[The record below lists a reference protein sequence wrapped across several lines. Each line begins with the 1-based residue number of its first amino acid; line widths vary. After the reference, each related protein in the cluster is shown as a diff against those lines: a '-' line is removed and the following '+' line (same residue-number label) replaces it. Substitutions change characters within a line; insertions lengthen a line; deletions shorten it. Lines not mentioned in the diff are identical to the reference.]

1 VVETFDVLILGG
13 GISGLACAQS
23 LFRNGIEAAV
33 LEARPDTGGRIR
45 TLRLANGCLIEMGA
59 QVVHGSGC
67 STWDVLRARGLE
79 AQRLPRSEELY
90 VAVDGGHIALSKLAA
105 VPIAPWQLIER
116 LRTSGGGDLSLLRAL
131 GRVGL
136 TGPAARIA
144 MEWMVQAC
152 GGDPTDVSVEGLA
165 LASDSE
171 DIGDEWTLVNGYD
184 QVPRSLAGGL
194 DVRLGCPA
202 TRVAWQRGHVN
213 VTTMQGSYRAAAV
226 VVTVP
231 PTIVASGMLEFD
243 PPLPP
248 EKADTA
254 RELRLC
260 DAVVVAVELR
270 APARRSAHVLSAD
283 GRGGIWES
291 TAGSPLLFGV
301 AKGAAASALRSTLS
315 DPTELDALLINLVPW
330 YTPGSL
336 AHVHVADWG
345 RDPWSQGGY
354 TYPRTGRLGLGKTWA
369 SPVERTLYFAGEATQ
384 GPRGGGMVSAAIDSG
399 LRAADEVWAE
409 VAA

>member
-1 VVETFDVLILGG
+1 VETVDVLILGG

-23 LFRNGIEAAV
+23 LFRNGIEAVV
-33 LEARPDTGGRIR
+33 LEARPDMGGRIR
-45 TLRLANGCLIEMGA
+45 TLRLANGSLIEMGA
-59 QVVHGSGC
+59 QVVHGSRC
-67 STWDVLRARGLE
+67 STWDVVRSGGLE

-90 VAVDGGHIALSKLAA
+90 VAVAGGHIALSELGA
-105 VPIAPWQLIER
+105 VLLTPWQLLER
-116 LRTSGGGDLSLLRAL
+116 LKTTCAGDLSLLRAL

-144 MEWMVQAC
+144 VEWMVQAY
-152 GGDPTDVSVEGLA
+152 GGDPADVSVEGLA
-165 LASDSE
+165 MASGSITDV
-171 DIGDEWTLVNGYD
+171 GDEWTLVNGYD
-184 QVPRSLAGGL
+184 QVPRWLARGL
-194 DVRLGCPA
+194 DIRLGCPA
-202 TRVAWQRGHVN
+202 TRVAWHRGHVN
-213 VTTMQGSYRAAAV
+213 VTAMRGSYRAAAV

-254 RELRLC
+254 RELHLC
-260 DAVVVAVELR
+260 DAVVVAVELSS
-270 APARRSAHVLSAD
+270 PALRSAHLLAAD

-291 TAGSPLLFGV
+291 TAGSHLLFGV

-315 DPTELDALLINLVPW
+315 DTTDLDALLNKLVPW
-330 YTPGSL
+330 YARGSL
-336 AHVHVADWG
+336 AQVHVADWG

-384 GPRGGGMVSAAIDSG
+384 GPSGGGRVSAAIDSG
-399 LRAADEVWAE
+399 LRAADEVRAE
-409 VAA
+409 VGV